1 MYVVEINKYQIIRIS
16 LSETPSVSVVI
27 DNLVGYP
34 DNIKL
39 TEDGKLWVAMPSLRD
54 RVNVLIDNIPIIRKA
69 LINSRIT

>member
-54 RVNVLIDNIPIIRKA
+54 RVNVLIDNIPLIRKA